1 MKLTSWLT
9 PWSPVQCWRPLF
21 PASFASSASRK
32 NIYICNTWVRKV
44 MEFLFEHSIIISIVI
59 SIKSVWI
66 VILYQQRSTSE
77 IFSLS
82 LANLLLITLKGLP
95 RTKQW
100 WLQWAISF
108 NIHNPLLRYST
119 FHFNYPLRKVNFYS
133 LRKGD
138 QSANI
143 LPFYRDKIGPLQNRI

>member
-82 LANLLLITLKGLP
+82 LANLLWITLKVPP

-119 FHFNYPLRKVNFYS
+119 LHFNFSLRKVNF
-133 LRKGD
+133 LLPKKGRSKC
-138 QSANI
+138 QHTY
-143 LPFYRDKIGPLQNRI
+143 PFRDKIGPCQNRI